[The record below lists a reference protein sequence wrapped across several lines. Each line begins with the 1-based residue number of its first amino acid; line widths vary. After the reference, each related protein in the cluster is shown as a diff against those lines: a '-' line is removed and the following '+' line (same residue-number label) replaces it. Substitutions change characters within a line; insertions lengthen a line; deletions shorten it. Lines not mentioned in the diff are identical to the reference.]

1 MLGMAAR
8 SSMAAPT
15 GALRNSG
22 AISVINIAIPNA
34 IGIAIMIDNNV
45 VTIVPKRLVAAP
57 KDSITGF
64 QSVELRNFKKPNLF
78 IESEDSEN
86 KTQSIPVMRMT
97 TEKDAIPVII
107 EKNISMGF
115 LLNNLCNLIN
125 PFILPITSD
134 FFF

>member
-1 MLGMAAR
+1 M
-8 SSMAAPT
+8 
-15 GALRNSG
+15 
-22 AISVINIAIPNA
+22 NIAIPNA
-34 IGIAIMIDNNV
+34 IGIAMIIDNNV

-57 KDSITGF
+57 NDPVTGF

-86 KTQSIPVMRMT
+86 KTQSIPVMRTT
-97 TEKDAIPVII
+97 TEKDAIPVMI
-107 EKNISMGF
+107 EKDISTGF

-125 PFILPITSD
+125 PFIFPVASD